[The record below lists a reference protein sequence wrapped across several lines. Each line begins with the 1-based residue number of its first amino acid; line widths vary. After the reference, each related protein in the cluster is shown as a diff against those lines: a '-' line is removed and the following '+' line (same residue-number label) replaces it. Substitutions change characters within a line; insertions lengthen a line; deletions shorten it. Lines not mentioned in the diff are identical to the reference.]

1 MKSLNKA
8 GTSFQTRSTQRHIA
22 GEQKANAMKRRLARG
37 LGSTALGP
45 VVTAVIQLGTV
56 PLLLHAWGAA
66 KYGDWLM
73 LSAVPSY
80 LTFANLGFGDAS
92 GSDMTAR
99 VARGDRKGA
108 LETFQ
113 SSWAL
118 LLLVSMAVLL
128 AASAVVWWIPWR
140 QWMHL
145 SSLSNRQ
152 AAWIILAMG
161 TWVIVGQQGGI
172 IESGYRCDGNFATG
186 TFLGTMLRLAETVL
200 ATLAGIWTGSLLS
213 AALTYLAARSL
224 GTFAYGL
231 LLRRR
236 SPWLSLGLKYARR
249 ERIRQLAAP
258 AVGFMALPLGN
269 AAGLQGFILLIGFLS
284 GPIAVTAFSTL
295 RTLARVN
302 FQLNAV
308 LAWAIWPEL
317 SAAFGAGDLALARI
331 LHRRAYQAG
340 VASSLLISVF
350 LWFAG
355 PWIYTAWIRHAVSF
369 DATCFHLLL
378 LVAFANSL
386 WFTSS
391 VVPMSTNAHHLLT
404 MAFAAA
410 SLGSVAAG
418 WVLIPAMGNA
428 GAACA
433 LLLVEILMISLVLRT
448 SLCQLHETFAEFAG
462 GLIRLPSVRTLASL
476 VGQA

>member
-1 MKSLNKA
+1 MTLK
-8 GTSFQTRSTQRHIA
+8 QRL
-22 GEQKANAMKRRLARG
+22 GRG

-92 GSDMTAR
+92 GSDMTGR
-99 VARGDRKGA
+99 VARGDREGA

-113 SSWAL
+113 SSWVL
-118 LLLVSMAVLL
+118 LLLISTALLL
-128 AASAVVWWIPWR
+128 AASALVWWIPW
-140 QWMHL
+140 QHWMHL
-145 SSLSNRQ
+145 SSLSSRQ
-152 AAWIILAMG
+152 AAGVVLALG
-161 TWVIVGQQGGI
+161 TWVIVGQQCGV
-172 IESGYRCDGNFATG
+172 IESGYRCDGNYATG
-186 TFLGTMLRLAETVL
+186 TFWGTMLRLVETVL
-200 ATLAGIWTGSLLS
+200 ATIAGIGTGSLLY

-224 GTFAYGL
+224 GTLAYGL
-231 LLRRR
+231 LLRRK
-236 SPWLSLGLKYARR
+236 SPWLSLGLKHAVP

-258 AVGFMALPLGN
+258 ALGFIALPLGN
-269 AAGLQGFILLIGFLS
+269 AVGIQGFTLLIGFLS
-284 GPIAVTAFSTL
+284 GPIAVTVFSTL

-302 FQLNAV
+302 FQLTAV

-317 SAAFGAGDLALARI
+317 SAAFGAGNLALARI

-340 VASSLLISVF
+340 VASSVLISVF
-350 LWFAG
+350 LWIAG
-355 PWIYTAWIRHAVSF
+355 PWIYRAWIRHAVSF
-369 DATCFHLLL
+369 DATCFHILL

-391 VVPMSTNAHHLLT
+391 AVPMSTNAHHRL
-404 MAFAAA
+404 AIVFAAA
-410 SLGSVAAG
+410 SLGSVAIG
-418 WVLIPAMGNA
+418 WALIPMMGMA

-433 LLLVEILMISLVLRT
+433 LLLTELVMISVVLRT
-448 SLCQLHETFAEFAG
+448 SLAQLDETFAEFAG
-462 GLIRLPSVRTLASL
+462 GLFQVPSMRTLATL
-476 VGQA
+476 VGEA